1 MVSYFF
7 CNKRDRIRKNKI
19 MKKKIVITGAL
30 GYIGTE
36 LCKLYSG
43 FSWKYEIIAID
54 NRFVSERVNELKRR
68 KIKFIQA
75 DILNLESIKR
85 YIENAEVVH
94 HLAGITDVAYVKK
107 DADKEKDELTSRVAI
122 EGTANVLSCMNE
134 KATIVFPSTHV
145 VFEGLKSQKENLD
158 ENEKTST
165 FLVYS
170 SSKVENEKQIINSG
184 KRYAI
189 FRLGSVY
196 GFSTDTMRINI
207 MPNLFSKIA
216 SQNGKI
222 KLFGGGVQ
230 LKSLVPLIDV
240 ARCFKFVEEKNDFND
255 GIYNLTKEN
264 VTVKDVADLCKKI
277 NPKTEIISTSD
288 EVPNKGYS
296 LSNKKLLDTGFEFV
310 HDLENCIEEM
320 ITKWS
325 YEKFDKNLEYTF
337 QGVREFIDERGK
349 ISNYDLP
356 EPINMIG
363 YIESKKGTMRA
374 NHFHPVQEQK
384 CLLIKGQFI
393 SIYKDLVDDKSTKV
407 THVVN
412 AGDMIVTQPNVAHT
426 MVFTEDTIFL
436 NLVRGEREHDNYGIT
451 HTIPYKFVDESE
463 RDLLSKIYKFECR
476 CCGSRK
482 LKRALSLGY
491 QPLANNLNNNLND
504 KSKLYPLEL
513 NVCEECFNCQLSV
526 AIDSDEM
533 FSNYLYQ
540 SSTTK
545 SFREHFELAA
555 KNYIKN
561 FNLDESSYII
571 DVGSNDGIG
580 LKPFLDLGFKNIQGI
595 EPAKNL
601 ADLANKNGI
610 NTFHGYLDDKALNPM
625 KNGADLLLASNV
637 FAHADDLKSMAESM
651 KKLIKPD
658 GNIVIEVQYLLN
670 TIQDLSFDNIYHEH
684 TNYWSLTSLNNF
696 LNKLKLRIFKVEKIN
711 THGGSIR
718 VYVSQDQNILI
729 DNSVNDLLKFEE
741 DFGLKKISTYLQF
754 GKKIENLKKN
764 FSKNF
769 EAFKNKKIIFYGS
782 PAKATTKLNFFNI
795 EKKKFKTI
803 EDNPLKIG
811 KYIPN
816 VDVEICS
823 KKSIKGEKFD
833 YVIVL
838 AWNFFEEIKNNNKDL
853 STKFISINDL
863 EKEII

>member
-1 MVSYFF
+1 MTQ
-7 CNKRDRIRKNKI
+7 
-19 MKKKIVITGAL
+19 KKIVITGAL

-43 FSWKYEIIAID
+43 FSWKYEVVAID

-75 DILNLESIKR
+75 DILNLDSIKH
-85 YIENAEVVH
+85 YIKEADVVH

-107 DADKEKDELTSRVAI
+107 EANKEKDDLTTSVAI
-122 EGTANVLSCMNE
+122 EGTANVLNSM
-134 KATIVFPSTHV
+134 KDDATIVFPSTHV
-145 VFEGLKSQKENLD
+145 VFEGLKEKKENID
-158 ENEKTST
+158 ESEKTNT
-165 FLVYS
+165 FLSYS
-170 SSKVENEKQIINSG
+170 SSKVENENQIINSG
-184 KRYAI
+184 KNFAI

-216 SQNGKI
+216 SQNGTI

-240 ARCFKFVEEKNDFND
+240 ARCFKFVEEKNDFKN
-255 GIYNLTKEN
+255 GVYNLTKEN
-264 VTVKDVADLCKKI
+264 LTVKDVADICKKI
-277 NPKTEIISTSD
+277 NPKLEVILTDD
-288 EVPNKGYS
+288 EVPNRGYS
-296 LSNKKLLDTGFEFV
+296 LSNRKLLDTGFEFV
-310 HDLENCIEEM
+310 HNLENSIKEM

-325 YEKFDKNLEYTF
+325 FEKFDKNLEYTF
-337 QGVREFIDERGK
+337 QGVRGFIDERGK
-349 ISNYDLP
+349 LSNYDLP

-393 SIYKDLVDDKSTKV
+393 SIYKDLVDKKSTKV

-412 AGDMIVTQPNVAHT
+412 AGDMIVTQPNVAHA

-451 HTIPYKFVDESE
+451 HTIPYKFVDENE
-463 RDLLSKIYKFECR
+463 RDLLSKIYRFDCR
-476 CCGSRK
+476 CCGSKK

-491 QPLANNLNNNLND
+491 QPLANNLNDNIND

-513 NVCEECFNCQLSV
+513 NVCEDCFNCQLSV

-545 SFREHFELAA
+545 SFRDHFILAA
-555 KNYIKN
+555 KNYIKD
-561 FNLDESSYII
+561 FDLDKDSYII

-601 ADLANKNGI
+601 ADIANKNGI
-610 NTFHGYLDDKALNPM
+610 NTFHGYLDEKALNSI

-658 GNIVIEVQYLLN
+658 GKIVIEVQYLLN
-670 TIQDLSFDNIYHEH
+670 TIKDLTFDNIYHEH
-684 TNYWSLTSLNNF
+684 TNYWSLSSLNIF
-696 LNKLKLRIFKVEKIN
+696 FKKLQLKIFRVEKID

-718 VYVSQDQNILI
+718 VYISQDKNILL
-729 DNSVNDLLKFEE
+729 DKSVENLLKVEE
-741 DFGLKKISTYLQF
+741 EFGLKNISTYLEF
-754 GKKIENLKKN
+754 GKKIEILKNN

-769 EAFKNKKIIFYGS
+769 ENLKNKKIIFYGS

-795 EKKKFKTI
+795 EKKKI
-803 EDNPLKIG
+803 Q
-811 KYIPN
+811 
-816 VDVEICS
+816 
-823 KKSIKGEKFD
+823 
-833 YVIVL
+833 
-838 AWNFFEEIKNNNKDL
+838 NNRG
-853 STKFISINDL
+853 
-863 EKEII
+863 

>member
-1 MVSYFF
+1 MTQ
-7 CNKRDRIRKNKI
+7 
-19 MKKKIVITGAL
+19 KKIVITGAL

-43 FSWKYEIIAID
+43 FSWKYEVVAID

-75 DILNLESIKR
+75 DILNLDSIKH
-85 YIENAEVVH
+85 YIKEADVVH

-107 DADKEKDELTSRVAI
+107 EANKEKDDLTASVAI
-122 EGTANVLSCMNE
+122 EGTANVLNSM
-134 KATIVFPSTHV
+134 KDDATIVFPSTHV
-145 VFEGLKSQKENLD
+145 VFEGLKEKKENID
-158 ENEKTST
+158 ESEQTST
-165 FLVYS
+165 FLSYS
-170 SSKVENEKQIINSG
+170 SSKVENENQIINSG
-184 KRYAI
+184 KNFAI

-216 SQNGKI
+216 SQNGTI

-240 ARCFKFVEEKNDFND
+240 ARCFKFVEEKNDFKN
-255 GIYNLTKEN
+255 GVYNLTKEN
-264 VTVKDVADLCKKI
+264 LTVKDVADICKKI
-277 NPKTEIISTSD
+277 NPKLEVILTDD
-288 EVPNKGYS
+288 EVPNRGYS
-296 LSNKKLLDTGFEFV
+296 LSNRKLLDTGFEFV
-310 HDLENCIEEM
+310 HNLETSIKEM

-325 YEKFDKNLEYTF
+325 FEKFDKNLEYTF

-349 ISNYDLP
+349 ISNYELP

-393 SIYKDLVDDKSTKV
+393 SIYKDLVDKKSTKV

-451 HTIPYKFVDESE
+451 HTIPYKFVDENE
-463 RDLLSKIYKFECR
+463 RDLLSKIYRFYCR
-476 CCGSRK
+476 CCGSKK

-491 QPLANNLNNNLND
+491 QPLANNLNDNIND

-513 NVCEECFNCQLSV
+513 NVCEDCFNCQLSV

-545 SFREHFELAA
+545 SFRDHFILAA
-555 KNYIKN
+555 KNYIKD
-561 FNLDESSYII
+561 FDLDEDSYII

-601 ADLANKNGI
+601 ADIANKNGI
-610 NTFHGYLDDKALNPM
+610 NTFHGYLDEKALNLI

-658 GNIVIEVQYLLN
+658 GKIVIEVQYLLN
-670 TIQDLSFDNIYHEH
+670 TIKDLTFDNIYHEH
-684 TNYWSLTSLNNF
+684 TNYWSLSSLNIF
-696 LNKLKLRIFKVEKIN
+696 FKKLQLKIFRVEKID

-718 VYVSQDQNILI
+718 VYISQDKNILL
-729 DNSVNDLLKFEE
+729 DKSVENLLKVEE
-741 DFGLKKISTYLQF
+741 EFGLKNISTYLEF
-754 GKKIENLKKN
+754 GKKIEILKNN

-769 EAFKNKKIIFYGS
+769 ENLKNKKIIFYGS

-795 EKKKFKTI
+795 EKKKYKTI
-803 EDNPLKIG
+803 EDNGLKVG

-823 KKSIKGEKFD
+823 KESIKSSEFD
-833 YVIVL
+833 CVVVL
-838 AWNFFEEIKNNNKDL
+838 AWNFFNEIKKNNTDL
-853 STKFISINDL
+853 SAKFISIKDL
-863 EKEII
+863 EKKVI

>member
-1 MVSYFF
+1 MAQ
-7 CNKRDRIRKNKI
+7 
-19 MKKKIVITGAL
+19 KKIVITGAL

-43 FSWKYEIIAID
+43 FSWKYEVVAID

-75 DILNLESIKR
+75 DILNLDSIKH
-85 YIENAEVVH
+85 YIKEADVVH

-107 DADKEKDELTSRVAI
+107 EANKEKDDLTASVAI
-122 EGTANVLSCMNE
+122 EGTANVLNSM
-134 KATIVFPSTHV
+134 KDDATIVFPSTHV
-145 VFEGLKSQKENLD
+145 VFEGLKEKKENID
-158 ENEKTST
+158 ESEQTST
-165 FLVYS
+165 FLSYS
-170 SSKVENEKQIINSG
+170 SSKVENENQIINSG
-184 KRYAI
+184 KNFAI

-216 SQNGKI
+216 SQNGTI

-240 ARCFKFVEEKNDFND
+240 ARCFKFVEEKNDFKN
-255 GIYNLTKEN
+255 GVYNLTKEN
-264 VTVKDVADLCKKI
+264 LTVKDVADICKKI
-277 NPKTEIISTSD
+277 NPKLEVILTDD
-288 EVPNKGYS
+288 EVPNRGYS
-296 LSNKKLLDTGFEFV
+296 LSNRKLLDTGFEFV
-310 HDLENCIEEM
+310 HNLETSIKEM

-325 YEKFDKNLEYTF
+325 FEKFDKNLEYTF

-349 ISNYDLP
+349 ISNYELP

-393 SIYKDLVDDKSTKV
+393 SIYKDLVDKKSTKV

-451 HTIPYKFVDESE
+451 HTIPYKFVDENE
-463 RDLLSKIYKFECR
+463 RDLLSKIYRFYCR
-476 CCGSRK
+476 CCGSKK

-491 QPLANNLNNNLND
+491 QPLANNLNDNIND

-513 NVCEECFNCQLSV
+513 NVCEDCFNCQLSV

-545 SFREHFELAA
+545 SFRDHFILAA
-555 KNYIKN
+555 KNYIKD
-561 FNLDESSYII
+561 FDLDEDSYII

-601 ADLANKNGI
+601 ADIANKNGI
-610 NTFHGYLDDKALNPM
+610 NTFHGYLDEKALNLI

-658 GNIVIEVQYLLN
+658 GKIVIEVQYLLN
-670 TIQDLSFDNIYHEH
+670 TIKDLTFDNIYHEH
-684 TNYWSLTSLNNF
+684 TNYWSLSSLNIF
-696 LNKLKLRIFKVEKIN
+696 FKKLQLKIFRVEKID

-718 VYVSQDQNILI
+718 VYISQDKNILL
-729 DNSVNDLLKFEE
+729 DKSVENLLKVEE
-741 DFGLKKISTYLQF
+741 EFGLKNISTYLEF
-754 GKKIENLKKN
+754 GKKIEILKNN

-769 EAFKNKKIIFYGS
+769 ENLKNKKIIFYGS

-795 EKKKFKTI
+795 EKKKYKTI
-803 EDNPLKIG
+803 EDNDLKVG

-823 KKSIKGEKFD
+823 KESIKSSEFD
-833 YVIVL
+833 CVVVL
-838 AWNFFEEIKNNNKDL
+838 AWNFFNEIKKNNTDL
-853 STKFISINDL
+853 SAKFISIKDL
-863 EKEII
+863 EKKVI

>member
-1 MVSYFF
+1 
-7 CNKRDRIRKNKI
+7 
-19 MKKKIVITGAL
+19 MKTIVITGAL

-75 DILNLESIKR
+75 DILNFDEIKP
-85 YIENAEVVH
+85 YIQKAEVVH

-107 DADKEKDELTSRVAI
+107 DSNPEQDEKIKKVAI
-122 EGTANVLSCMNE
+122 EGTDNVLNSMNSNS
-134 KATIVFPSTHV
+134 TIVFPSTHV
-145 VFEGLKSQKENLD
+145 VFEGLKEPKKDID
-158 ENEKTST
+158 ENEKTDT
-165 FLVYS
+165 FLAYS
-170 SSKVENEKQIINSG
+170 SSKVENENQIIKSG
-184 KRYAI
+184 KKHVI

-216 SQNGKI
+216 SQNGKL

-240 ARCFKFVEEKNDFND
+240 ARCFKYVEENDNFES

-264 VTVKDVADLCKKI
+264 TTVKEVAEICKKI
-277 NPKTEIISTSD
+277 NPKMEISETDD
-288 EVPNKGYS
+288 EVPNKGYT
-296 LSNKKLLDTGFEFV
+296 LSNKKILKTGFKFV
-310 HDLENCIEEM
+310 NDLETCIEEM

-337 QGVREFIDERGK
+337 GGVREFIDERGK

-393 SIYKDLVDDKSTKV
+393 SIYKDLVDENATKV

-412 AGDMIVTQPNVAHT
+412 EGEMIVTQPNVAHT

-436 NLVRGEREHDNYGIT
+436 NLVRGEREHENYGIT
-451 HTIPYKFVDESE
+451 HTIPYKFVDDEE
-463 RDLLSKIYKFECR
+463 KEMLSSIYKFRCR
-476 CCGSRK
+476 CCGSKK
-482 LKRALSLGY
+482 LKRVLSLGY
-491 QPLANNLNNNLND
+491 QPLANNLLNSD
-504 KSKLYPLEL
+504 KDKAKTFPLEL
-513 NVCEECFNCQLSV
+513 NVCEQCFNCQLSV
-526 AIDSDEM
+526 AIKSEDM

-545 SFREHFELAA
+545 TFREHFKKAA
-555 KNYIKN
+555 KKYIEEFK
-561 FNLDESSYII
+561 LDENAYII
-571 DVGSNDGIG
+571 DVGSNDGVG
-580 LKPFLDLGFKNIQGI
+580 LRPFLDLGFKNIQGI

-601 ADLANKNGI
+601 AELANKNGI
-610 NTFHGYLDDKALNPM
+610 NTFHGYLDDKAMNPI

-637 FAHADDLKSMAESM
+637 FAHSDDLKSMAQSM

-658 GNIVIEVQYLLN
+658 GKIVIEVQYLLK
-670 TIQDLSFDNIYHEH
+670 TIEDLTFDNIYHEH
-684 TNYWSLTSLNNF
+684 TNYWSLFTLNNF
-696 LNKLKLRIFKVEKIN
+696 LRELDLFIFKVEEIN

-718 VYVSQDQNILI
+718 IYVSQDSNTKI
-729 DNSVNDLLKFEE
+729 DKSVKKMIEDEE
-741 DFGLKKISTYLQF
+741 KFGLKKLSTYINF
-754 GKKIENLKKN
+754 GKKIQNLKNQVLENLKILK
-764 FSKNF
+764 K
-769 EAFKNKKIIFYGS
+769 KNKYIVGYGA
-782 PAKATTKLNFFNI
+782 PAKATTALNFFNI
-795 EKKKFKTI
+795 KKEIDLII
-803 EDNPLKIG
+803 EDNELKHGKYLPGVNIPILSKKNLKI
-811 KYIPN
+811 KDPM
-816 VDVEICS
+816 VL
-823 KKSIKGEKFD
+823 
-833 YVIVL
+833 VL
-838 AWNFFEEIKNNNKDL
+838 AWNFFDEIKKENSDI
-853 STKFISINDL
+853 SGKFMSIKSL
-863 EKEII
+863 EQKL